1 LLVPALVCKSLLVHF
16 SVVEVSVPL
25 PRSGNAGQFGEFG
38 VAGGDEGKVLEVL
51 GGGIVVEGSAVVLYN
66 ISLQSDLP
74 TLTFI

>member
-1 LLVPALVCKSLLVHF
+1 MLVPALVCKSLLVHF

-38 VAGGDEGKVLEVL
+38 VAGCDEGKVLEVL
-51 GGGIVVEGSAVVLYN
+51 GGGIVVERSAVVLYN
-66 ISLQSDLP
+66 ISLQSDLT